1 MMDAFVKSAS
11 VWLPGS
17 IGMMALILA
26 SGFFSG
32 SETALFYLSRDELRR
47 LRSGNTRERL
57 AADLL
62 SRPTRL
68 LTAILFWNLMVNLTY
83 FALSVVV
90 AQQLVKQGQTAAAG
104 LFSLLGLVTIILFG
118 EVLPKSV
125 AVVFRRPL
133 APLLSL
139 PLAVTVRVLDPITPT
154 LATISLMI
162 RRAFW
167 PHLGREPY
175 LRAADL
181 ERAVEATAQSQDVI
195 ALERNVLHNIL
206 DLSEITVEEVMR
218 PRGTYLSLEPPIH
231 LQDLQ
236 DGVNF
241 GDYLIVR
248 DPDNDEIT
256 SVISLSTL
264 TVIPEK
270 NLELAA
276 EQVVFVP
283 WCSHLAYTLQLLR
296 QRVCSVAA
304 VVNEYGGTIGIVT
317 YEDILENIIN
327 PEQSRAKRLLN
338 REPVLEVAPGRYH
351 VDGITT
357 LRYLCKRLGI
367 EYEADSE
374 GLVTV
379 AGRLHEELE
388 RIPVVGD
395 TITWRDYEMK
405 VIDVV
410 KRGQLRVMLT
420 QLPTSTTQ
428 TF

>member
-1 MMDAFVKSAS
+1 MMDTILKSAS
-11 VWLPGS
+11 VWLPAS
-17 IGMMALILA
+17 VGMLALILA

-47 LRSGNTRERL
+47 LRAGNANERR

-62 SRPTRL
+62 ARPTRL
-68 LTAILFWNLMVNLTY
+68 LTAILFWNLLVNLTY

-90 AQQLVKQGQTAAAG
+90 AQQFVKRGQTAAAG
-104 LFSLLGLVTIILFG
+104 LFSLTGLVAIILFG

-125 AVVFRRPL
+125 AVVFRRRLAPWLSFPL
-133 APLLSL
+133 A
-139 PLAVTVRVLDPITPT
+139 AAVRVLDPITPT
-154 LATISLMI
+154 LTTISLLI

-167 PHLGREPY
+167 PHLNREPY

-181 ERAVEATAQSQDVI
+181 ERAVEATAESQEVI
-195 ALERNVLHNIL
+195 NLERQVVHNIL
-206 DLSEITVEEVMR
+206 DLSEIAVEEVMR
-218 PRGTYLSLEPPIH
+218 PRGTYLALEPPIH
-231 LQDLQ
+231 LRDLQ

-241 GDYLIVR
+241 GDYLVVR
-248 DPDNDEIT
+248 DPENDEIT

-270 NLELAA
+270 HLENTA
-276 EQVVFVP
+276 EQVVYVP

-296 QRVCSVAA
+296 QQVCSVAA

-338 REPVLEVAPGRYH
+338 REPVLNVAPDRYH

-357 LRYLCKRLGI
+357 LRYLCKRLGM

-388 RIPVVGD
+388 HIPVVGD
-395 TITWRDYEMK
+395 TIIWRGYEMK

-410 KRGQLRVMLT
+410 SRGQLRVMLT
-420 QLPTSTTQ
+420 KLPDEQ
-428 TF
+428 T